1 MGVSTHRNS
10 KHGPGSA
17 ASVPSRASVN
27 AWRAAALI
35 CFAIAVF
42 LAGYNVVLRQANA
55 RISASAVAVKE
66 ETRLV
71 SEATTLPNWGRLETE
86 RILLERP
93 DALLRNVEGYYQT
106 YPWVFSNISK
116 EELRKLFAEAGL
128 AEKQHQW
135 LGNPENWHQ
144 LDAGYAIQPP
154 HELVLEMPPP
164 ARAHIYT
171 QLAHHP
177 RNPFINDPFFLPAT
191 HTNIWFEQT
200 SLSPATIKLVQK
212 LLYRRH
218 SQVFFSDLAT
228 VGRQIPE
235 SERLPL
241 LKLLSRTPAVRAFVR
256 IEPHDDLSSLVAYW
270 ANGGNAQA
278 LRSLLESLERKPNN
292 GRLDVAYLLPA
303 FARDRLFTYPDPDA
317 DRNALVTDC
326 FWTALNFHRRTPEN
340 RFLDTAYRLE
350 HLAAEYD
357 VVEGP
362 RTLGDL
368 LVFYDRAGTAIHACV
383 QVADD
388 VVFTKN
394 GSAPFAPWVL
404 MKLSDMKAYYTTDHV
419 PRMVVYRA
427 RRPIS

>member
-1 MGVSTHRNS
+1 LY
-10 KHGPGSA
+10 
-17 ASVPSRASVN
+17 
-27 AWRAAALI
+27 AWRAAALV
-35 CFAIAVF
+35 CFAIAIL
-42 LAGYNVVLRQANA
+42 LAGYNVRLRQATA
-55 RISASAVAVKE
+55 RISVPVGQ
-66 ETRLV
+66 V
-71 SEATTLPNWGRLETE
+71 SETAVSASKPTSLPAWGRLEIE
-86 RILLERP
+86 RIVLERP
-93 DALLRNVEGYYQT
+93 DTLLRNVEGYYQA
-106 YPWVFSNISK
+106 YPWMFSNISK
-116 EELRKLFAEAGL
+116 EELRKLFAGAGL
-128 AEKQHQW
+128 SVEQHQW

-144 LDAGYAIQPP
+144 VGAGYAIQPP
-154 HELVLEMPPP
+154 HELLLELPTM

-171 QLAHHP
+171 HLAYHP
-177 RNPFINDPFFLPAT
+177 GNPFINDPFFLPAT
-191 HTNIWFEQT
+191 HTNLWFEQT
-200 SLSPATIKLVQK
+200 SLSPATIQLVQK

-218 SQVFFSDLAT
+218 DHVLFSDLAA

-235 SERLPL
+235 PERLPL

-256 IEPHDDLSSLVAYW
+256 IETHDDLSSLVAYW
-270 ANGGNAQA
+270 GNGGNAQA
-278 LRSLLESLERKPNN
+278 LRSLLESLERKPDN

-340 RFLDTAYRLE
+340 RFLDPAYRLD

-362 RTLGDL
+362 RALGDL
-368 LVFYDRAGTAIHACV
+368 LVFYDRAGTAIHACI

-404 MKLSDMKAYYTTDHV
+404 MKSADMLAYYTTDHA

>member
-1 MGVSTHRNS
+1 M
-10 KHGPGSA
+10 
-17 ASVPSRASVN
+17 
-27 AWRAAALI
+27 
-35 CFAIAVF
+35 
-42 LAGYNVVLRQANA
+42 
-55 RISASAVAVKE
+55 
-66 ETRLV
+66 
-71 SEATTLPNWGRLETE
+71 SESTTLPTWGRLETE

-93 DALLRNVEGYYQT
+93 DALLRNVEGYYQA

-116 EELRKLFAEAGL
+116 EELQKLFAEAGL
-128 AEKQHQW
+128 AEEQHQW
-135 LGNPENWHQ
+135 LGNPKNWHQ
-144 LDAGYAIQPP
+144 LDAGYAILPP

-164 ARAHIYT
+164 VRAHIYT

-177 RNPFINDPFFLPAT
+177 GNPFINDPFFLPAT
-191 HTNIWFEQT
+191 HTHIWFEQT
-200 SLSPATIKLVQK
+200 SLSPATITLVQK
-212 LLYRRH
+212 LLYHRH
-218 SQVFFSDLAT
+218 GQVFFSDLAT

-241 LKLLSRTPAVRAFVR
+241 LKLLSRTPAVRAFIR

-278 LRSLLESLERKPNN
+278 LRSLLESLERKPNT

-326 FWTALNFHRRTPEN
+326 FWTALNYSRRTPEN

-357 VVEGP
+357 VVEGA
-362 RTLGDL
+362 RALGDL

-394 GSAPFAPWVL
+394 GSAPFAPWIL
-404 MKLSDMKAYYTTDHV
+404 MKFADMLAYYTTDQA

-427 RRPIS
+427 RRSIS